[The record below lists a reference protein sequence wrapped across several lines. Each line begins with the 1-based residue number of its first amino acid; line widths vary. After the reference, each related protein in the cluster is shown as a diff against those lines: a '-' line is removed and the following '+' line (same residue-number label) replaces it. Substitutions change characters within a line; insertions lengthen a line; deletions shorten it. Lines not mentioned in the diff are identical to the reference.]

1 MLKRCCALWLLSWTG
16 FAQAEPV
23 LLEVADSSGIVSQR
37 FALQAEQRWC
47 LLWNHSVAGFTVRDC
62 FVWRPPQLLLTESHQ
77 PDFAA
82 GLGHIE
88 GRGVQRSDGAGG
100 YVIESIDQP
109 LAGNRLPLRVGSQS
123 VNHRIEIDERVH
135 SLSATHAGERIEL
148 RVVAATTAVESTQ

>member
-1 MLKRCCALWLLSWTG
+1 MIKRCCALWLLCWTG

-23 LLEVADSSGIVSQR
+23 VLEVADSAGAVSQR
-37 FALQAEQRWC
+37 FVLADGQAWC

-62 FVWRPPQLLLTESHQ
+62 FAWRAPQLLLTHSHQ

-100 YVIESIDQP
+100 YLIDGIDQP
-109 LAGNRLPLRVGSQS
+109 LAGNRLPLRVGSQA
-123 VNHRIEIDERVH
+123 VNHRIEIDGGVH
-135 SLSATHAGERIEL
+135 SLSAAHAGQRIEL
-148 RVVAATTAVESTQ
+148 RVAPATVMESEQ

>member
-23 LLEVADSSGIVSQR
+23 LLEVADSSGIVLQR

-62 FVWRPPQLLLTESHQ
+62 FVWRPPHLVLTDSHQ

-100 YVIESIDQP
+100 YIIDGIDQP
-109 LAGNRLPLRVGSQS
+109 LVGNRLPLRVGSRA
-123 VNHRIEIDERVH
+123 VDHRIEIDGRVH
-135 SLSATHAGERIEL
+135 SLSAAHAGERIEL
-148 RVVAATTAVESTQ
+148 RVVGPTAAVESEK